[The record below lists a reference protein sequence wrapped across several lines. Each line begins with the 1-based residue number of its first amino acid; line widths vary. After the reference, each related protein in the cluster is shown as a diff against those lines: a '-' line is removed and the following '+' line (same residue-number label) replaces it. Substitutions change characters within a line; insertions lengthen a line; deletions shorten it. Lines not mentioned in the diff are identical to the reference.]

1 MINYFF
7 LPNSYNG
14 IDFVYIKQSLE
25 GLNEAMA
32 ENNAN
37 ELFYEDFSFYT
48 TECANGQLL
57 YEKLMGTD
65 PTLIKRLL
73 PAMQRRMKHIE
84 KVSDDIAALN
94 ANYDRAWAN
103 CLWGW
108 FMNEDRNHIRSFE
121 FFSRNRKQIAKE
133 VANGMNFSTI
143 SSLLISKIRFTDNAI
158 GQIRNLGS
166 SDAFRKVLDTVCTL
180 DKYNVD
186 SWLLGGG
193 FRLSVL
199 QQEYGMDISDESN
212 TVKNTPRLR
221 QQRYFRISN
230 ERGGQYCF
238 FHIKLGNIRVH
249 IYPEEQERVIYVAYI
264 GPHLD
269 LA

>member
-7 LPNSYNG
+7 LPNSYNA

-48 TECANGQLL
+48 AECANGQLL

-73 PAMQRRMKHIE
+73 PAMQRRMKHVEEI
-84 KVSDDIAALN
+84 SDDIVVLN

-108 FMNEDRNHIRSFE
+108 FINEDRNHIRSFE
-121 FFSRNRKQIAKE
+121 FFSHNRKVIAKE
-133 VANGMNFSTI
+133 VANGM
-143 SSLLISKIRFTDNAI
+143 K
-158 GQIRNLGS
+158 
-166 SDAFRKVLDTVCTL
+166 
-180 DKYNVD
+180 D
-186 SWLLGGG
+186 SWSLGGG

-199 QQEYGMDISDESN
+199 QQEYGMDISDESD

-230 ERGGQYCF
+230 ERGRQYCF